1 MEDSIR
7 QTLLSDPRIDVA
19 LLFGSHV
26 TGKTTPMSDV
36 DIGIL
41 TNVELSLMDLGSL
54 INELESALHATVD
67 LIELN
72 ELYKKNPQF
81 AFNIV
86 SNHRVV
92 FCRQNEVL
100 VAFKRNTF
108 LYYFDTQPLRDMVNA
123 SFQRRIAEGKFG
135 QKNYVG

>member
-1 MEDSIR
+1 MEDLI
-7 QTLLSDPRIDVA
+7 QQILSEDSRIEVA

-36 DIGIL
+36 DIGII
-41 TNVELSLMDLGSL
+41 TNADLALIDLGHHISVLEAELS
-54 INELESALHATVD
+54 ATVD

-72 ELYKKNPQF
+72 DVFKRNPQF
-81 AFNIV
+81 AYNIV
-86 SNHRVV
+86 SNHRVL
-92 FCRQNEVL
+92 FCRDSELL

-108 LYYFDTQPLRDMVNA
+108 LYYFDTQPMRDVMNA
-123 SFQRRIAEGKFG
+123 SFRRRIAEGKFG